1 MFKNK
6 EYIYYELKMGYK
18 VIKLS
23 LLGDYITDDVNIVM
37 KNAEAMFKRV
47 YPEKSME
54 IIKNI
59 VPVFGKKMSIIWMK
73 LKMHP

>member
-59 VPVFGKKMSIIWMK
+59 FFF
-73 LKMHP
+73 

>member
-23 LLGDYITDDVNIVM
+23 LLGDYITDDVNIVISST
-37 KNAEAMFKRV
+37 N
-47 YPEKSME
+47 E
-54 IIKNI
+54 I
-59 VPVFGKKMSIIWMK
+59 V
-73 LKMHP
+73 

>member
-59 VPVFGKKMSIIWMK
+59 FFFSEEELLNKIKK
-73 LKMHP
+73 